1 MRTLFLT
8 GSVAFIISFFA
19 LPAIIKIADAKRLFD
34 IPDSRKIHRK
44 PIASLGGVG
53 MFVGF
58 ILADLLLISNNL
70 LPQLQYFLAATI
82 ITFFLGLKDDILIIT
97 PVKKILGELLAAAIV
112 IHLGGLRI
120 DSLHGIWGVHQ
131 IPEAL
136 SYPLTYCTVILVI
149 NAYNLIDGI
158 DGLAGSLG
166 LLTMSVFGLFFY
178 HAGQQ
183 AYAMLAFA
191 LAGSLLAFLLFNHHP
206 ARIFMGDSGSL
217 ALGLFN
223 AILVLKFLEVAD
235 APGAIYHLES
245 AAPIAIALLSVPLVD
260 TLRVFGIRVYQGRS
274 PFSPDRNHIHHLMLS
289 RGMGHKNVTLCCV
302 GINSALLVFA
312 YLCRGMGA
320 TFVLATLTGIV
331 LSLLAFLIYYP
342 GRLRQP
348 PLSMPASA
356 EGEPASRTKVVRLI
370 TKAAASGN

>member
-1 MRTLFLT
+1 MRTLILT
-8 GSVAFIISFFA
+8 GAVAFIISFFA

-34 IPDSRKIHRK
+34 IPDNRKIHRK

-58 ILADLLLISNNL
+58 ILADLLLISNHL
-70 LPQLQYFLAATI
+70 LPQLQYFLAAAL
-82 ITFFLGLKDDILIIT
+82 ITFFLGLKDDILVIT
-97 PVKKILGELLAAAIV
+97 PVKKILGELIAAAII

-120 DSLHGIWGVHQ
+120 DSLHGIWGVQH
-131 IPEAL
+131 IPDAL

-166 LLTMSVFGLFFY
+166 LLTMSVFGWFFY
-178 HAGQQ
+178 QSGHP

-191 LAGSLLAFLLFNHHP
+191 LAGSLLAFLIFNHHP

-223 AILVLKFLEVAD
+223 AILVLKFLHVAD
-235 APGAIYHLES
+235 APGAAYHLEA
-245 AAPIAIALLSVPLVD
+245 AAPIAIALLGIPLVD
-260 TLRVFGIRVYQGRS
+260 TLRVFGIRIYQGRS
-274 PFSPDRNHIHHLMLS
+274 PFSPDRNHIHHILLS

-302 GINSALLVFA
+302 AINAALVLLA
-312 YLCRGMGA
+312 YLGRGMGA
-320 TFVLATLTGIV
+320 TLVLAALACLV
-331 LSLLAFLIYYP
+331 LVLLALLVYYP
-342 GRLRQP
+342 GRLHQVQTH
-348 PLSMPASA
+348 MPAHA
-356 EGEPASRTKVVRLI
+356 DEEPASRTKVVRLI
-370 TKAAASGN
+370 TKAVASGN